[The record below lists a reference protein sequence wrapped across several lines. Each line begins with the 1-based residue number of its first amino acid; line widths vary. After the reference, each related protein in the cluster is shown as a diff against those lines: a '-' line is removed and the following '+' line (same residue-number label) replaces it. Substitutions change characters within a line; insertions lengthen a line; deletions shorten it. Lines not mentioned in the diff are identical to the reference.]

1 MKKSLLGVLAVAAAV
16 ALFASGCANRGV
28 VHTPSDNVT
37 LELGAK
43 DYKVTGHG
51 KGKDCS
57 MVILGIQFK
66 SPSLGKAETAAL
78 SESKGKF
85 LLNKRMYEG
94 VEKNFL
100 IIHDH
105 CMYVEGTGVSF

>member
-1 MKKSLLGVLAVAAAV
+1 MKKNLVGLAAV
-16 ALFASGCANRGV
+16 AVAVAFVVSGCANRAV
-28 VHTPSDNVT
+28 VHAPSDNVT

-51 KGKDCS
+51 KGEDCS
-57 MVILGIQFK
+57 TVILGIQFK

-78 SESKGKF
+78 AESKGKF

-94 VEKNFL
+94 IEKDFL
-100 IIHDH
+100 IIHYH